1 MSGLH
6 QADLLRRMMGILSR
20 RSPSRAIASSE
31 EAQKAEVAALVRAVA
46 KYAPRERLE
55 EWWQQFEDAL
65 LSRMKTHSWP
75 IQSEIEAAA
84 KSIAGNRAAIGNAV
98 ENGIELAVQ
107 WYVEHKTPFP
117 SNNTPEMTRALI
129 ARGVLRSLREA
140 RWRGFNLGV
149 EDTRR
154 ALDEPVSAAEF
165 EHHVGVMAR
174 LKGVEP
180 GDIWGE
186 EARAVGYDASQ
197 RR

>member
-46 KYAPRERLE
+46 KYAPRDRLE

-98 ENGIELAVQ
+98 ENVIELAAQ
-107 WYVEHKTPFP
+107 WYAEHRTPFP
-117 SNNTPEMTRALI
+117 SSNTPETTRALI
-129 ARGVLRSLREA
+129 ERGVIGSLREA
-140 RWRGFNLGV
+140 RWRGFATGA
-149 EDTRR
+149 EDTRK
-154 ALDEPVSAAEF
+154 ALVEPMFAAEF
-165 EHHVGVMAR
+165 EHHVEVLAR
-174 LKGVEP
+174 LKRVEP
-180 GDIWGE
+180 GDIWAD
-186 EARAVGYDASQ
+186 EASALGYDASQ